1 MNRRV
6 VVTGLGPV
14 SSIGMGIDVFAA
26 ALRAGHSGITPIAG
40 FDTTGF
46 LTERAGEV
54 HEFQPHDMV
63 SRIDPAE
70 WGRSSLFAAAAARLA
85 LVDAGA
91 LDVPASAAAR
101 VGVCMGTT
109 SGESQ
114 VVEKLTEHWLRHG
127 YPQTP
132 RQLTRQ
138 MPAGRVAEAV
148 SRELDL
154 RGTTMTVSTACS
166 ASNYALGY
174 AFDAIATGDQDYMV
188 VGGADSVCRWA
199 HAGFYRLGALAAERC
214 APFDRDRAGVI
225 TAEGGV
231 ALFLESLDSAQARGA
246 RVYCEVLGYGLTCDA
261 RHPTAP
267 DAASVARCMRL
278 AHRDAGIKPDEV
290 DFICAH
296 GTATP
301 ANDAAEYEAVRE
313 VFGDRL
319 PPMSSVKSMLGH
331 TMGAAS
337 GFSAVAGA
345 LALSSGFLAPTINHL
360 TTDPTMPGLDVV
372 PNQARPAQAQ
382 IVQVNGFAFG
392 GNNAITILG
401 RLA

>member
-14 SSIGMGIDVFAA
+14 SSIGIGVDAFTT
-26 ALRAGHSGITPIAG
+26 ALRAGRSGITPIAS

-46 LTERAGEV
+46 LTHRAGEV
-54 HEFQPHDMV
+54 HEFAPEDMV
-63 SRIDPAE
+63 TRLDPAD

-85 LVDAGA
+85 LTDAGA
-91 LDVPASAAAR
+91 TDIPDRSDR

-114 VVEKLTEHWLRHG
+114 VVERLTEHWLAHG
-127 YPQTP
+127 YPGTP
-132 RQLTRQ
+132 QALARQL
-138 MPAGRVAEAV
+138 PAGRVAEAV
-148 SRELDL
+148 SRELGL
-154 RGTTMTVSTACS
+154 TGTTLTVSTACS

-174 AFDAIATGDQDYMV
+174 AFDAIATGEHDYMV

-231 ALFLESLDSAQARGA
+231 ALFLESLDSARARGA

-261 RHPTAP
+261 KHPTAP

-301 ANDAAEYEAVRE
+301 ANDTAEYEAVRD
-313 VFGDRL
+313 VFGDRM

-337 GFSAVAGA
+337 GFSALAGA
-345 LALSSGFLAPTINHL
+345 LAISSGFLAPTINHV
-360 TTDPTMPGLDVV
+360 TTDPAMPGLDVV
-372 PNQARPAQAQ
+372 PNEARLERAR

-401 RLA
+401 RPA

>member
-14 SSIGMGIDVFAA
+14 SSIGTGIDAFTT
-26 ALRAGHSGITPIAG
+26 ALRAGRTGITPIAS

-46 LTERAGEV
+46 LTDRAGEV
-54 HEFQPHDMV
+54 HDFEPRRML
-63 SRIDPAE
+63 RRLDPAE

-85 LVDAGA
+85 LGDAQA
-91 LDVPASAAAR
+91 TDIPDRSDR
-101 VGVCMGTT
+101 FGVCMGTT

-114 VVEKLTEHWLRHG
+114 VVERLTEHWLAHG
-127 YPQTP
+127 YPSTP
-132 RQLTRQ
+132 DALARQL
-138 MPAGRVAEAV
+138 PAGRVAEAV
-148 SRELDL
+148 SRELGL
-154 RGTTMTVSTACS
+154 RGTTLTVSTACS

-174 AFDAIATGDQDYMV
+174 AFDAIATGEQDYMM

-231 ALFLESLDSAQARGA
+231 ALFLESLDSARARGA

-261 RHPTAP
+261 KHPTAP

-301 ANDAAEYEAVRE
+301 ANDIAEYEAVRE
-313 VFGDRL
+313 VFGDRM
-319 PPMSSVKSMLGH
+319 PPMSSVKSILGH

-337 GFSAVAGA
+337 GFSALAGA
-345 LALSSGFLAPTINHL
+345 LAISAGFLAPTINHV
-360 TTDPTMPGLDVV
+360 TTDPAMPGLDVV
-372 PNQARPAQAQ
+372 PNEARPAQPRV
-382 IVQVNGFAFG
+382 VQVNGFAFG

-401 RLA
+401 RPA